1 MHISFCSDKPIL
13 AGFSESF
20 APCPVSA
27 FEGRHDGDVICL
39 MQRIVNTPTPQ
50 CSPNVLCCE
59 SRQLSQKRDDFCMP
73 FQRDASGSWQADR
86 ITSSAWNSSVGGMVR
101 PRALAVLRLMTS
113 SNFVG
118 CS

>member
-1 MHISFCSDKPIL
+1 MHMSFCSDKPIL

-39 MQRIVNTPTPQ
+39 MQRIVDTPTPQ

-59 SRQLSQKRDDFCMP
+59 SRQLSQKREGYCWRTHCKVLAVP
-73 FQRDASGSWQADR
+73 FLGEF
-86 ITSSAWNSSVGGMVR
+86 SSAFLPSKKACGIHK
-101 PRALAVLRLMTS
+101 LRH
-113 SNFVG
+113 F
-118 CS
+118 

>member
-1 MHISFCSDKPIL
+1 MSFCSDKPIL

-59 SRQLSQKRDDFCMP
+59 SRQLSQKREGYC
-73 FQRDASGSWQADR
+73 WR
-86 ITSSAWNSSVGGMVR
+86 IYCHATR
-101 PRALAVLRLMTS
+101 PWLSLRVLQVLGPSITTYARH
-113 SNFVG
+113 NFLHFGV
-118 CS
+118 